1 MNTLKTGLLM
11 VALFALFMGVGALF
25 GRNGLMIGFAFAL
38 ATNFFAYWF
47 SDKVALSMAGA
58 REIDESQ
65 APQLFQIVGGIA
77 RKAGL
82 PMPRVYIIPTA
93 QPNAFATGRDPN
105 HAAVAVTEGILQA
118 LRPDELEGVLAHE
131 MAHVKNRD
139 ILISSVAAT
148 IAGALG
154 FFAQMAQ
161 WGAMFGG
168 YGGSRDER
176 NGNPLVALL
185 GAIVASVAGTMI
197 QLAISRS
204 REFEA
209 DRVGAEI
216 CGRPLSLASAL
227 TRIERTAERMPMNV
241 NPAASHMYII
251 NPLGG
256 DALQSVM
263 TLFRTHPL
271 TEKRV
276 ERLEEQAREM
286 GQGGMDRAS

>member
-1 MNTLKTGLLM
+1 M

-176 NGNPLVALL
+176 NGNPLAALL

>member
-11 VALFALFMGVGALF
+11 VALFAIFMGVGALF

-47 SDKVALSMAGA
+47 SDKMALAMAGA
-58 REIDESQ
+58 QEVNQSQ
-65 APQLFQIVGGIA
+65 APELYRMIGGIA
-77 RKAGL
+77 QRAGL
-82 PMPRVYIIPTA
+82 PMPRVYVIPSA

-168 YGGSRDER
+168 YSGNRDER
-176 NGNPLVALL
+176 NGNPLAALV

-204 REFEA
+204 REYEA

-227 TRIERTAERMPMNV
+227 TRIERSAEQMPMNV
-241 NPAASHMYII
+241 NPAASHMYIV

-263 TLFRTHPL
+263 ALFRTHPL
-271 TEKRV
+271 TEDRV
-276 ERLEEQAREM
+276 ARLQQQAREM
-286 GQGGMDRAS
+286 GIAA